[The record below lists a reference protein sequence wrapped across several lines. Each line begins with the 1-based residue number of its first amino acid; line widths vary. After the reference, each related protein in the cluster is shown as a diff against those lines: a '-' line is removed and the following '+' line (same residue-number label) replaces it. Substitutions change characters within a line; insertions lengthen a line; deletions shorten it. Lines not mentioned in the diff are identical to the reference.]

1 MAAALPMIALA
12 TTAIGTGVST
22 FGAIM
27 QGKREAEAAKAQA
40 KLSAFQADAEIKRGD
55 REEESMRREAS
66 RLVGQ
71 QRAAYAAAGVR
82 LTGSPL
88 LVMAQTIQDSE
99 QDILALQKETDARAL
114 SYRMQSRIFEDTAT
128 QATTSSYF
136 KAGSTILTGLGSGI
150 QTWKGMKKGG

>member
-1 MAAALPMIALA
+1 MAPALPLIALA
-12 TTAIGTGVST
+12 TTAIGTGISVVGSM
-22 FGAIM
+22 M

-40 KLSAFQADAEIKRGD
+40 KLSSFQADAEIKRGD
-55 REEESMRREAS
+55 REEEVMRQEAA

-99 QDILALQKETDARAL
+99 KDISLLQEETDARAL

-128 QATTSSYF
+128 SAKTSSYF
-136 KAGSTILTGLGSGI
+136 KAGSTILTGIGSGI
-150 QTWKGMKKGG
+150 STWKTMKGD

>member
-1 MAAALPMIALA
+1 MAPALPIIALA
-12 TTAIGTGVST
+12 ATAIGTGVSVV
-22 FGAIM
+22 GSMM

-40 KLSAFQADAEIKRGD
+40 KLSSFQADAEIKRGD
-55 REEESMRREAS
+55 REEEVMRQEAA

-99 QDILALQKETDARAL
+99 KDISLLQEETDARAL

-128 QATTSSYF
+128 SAKTSSYF
-136 KAGSTILTGLGSGI
+136 KAGSTILTGIGSGI
-150 QTWKGMKKGG
+150 STWKTMKGD

>member
-1 MAAALPMIALA
+1 MAQALPLIALA
-12 TTAIGTGVST
+12 ATAIGTGVSVV
-22 FGAIM
+22 GSVM

-40 KLSAFQADAEIKRGD
+40 KLSSFQADAEIKRGD
-55 REEESMRREAS
+55 REEEIMRQEAAK
-66 RLVGQ
+66 LVGQ

-99 QDILALQKETDARAL
+99 KDISLLQEETDARAL

-128 QATTSSYF
+128 SAKTSSYF
-136 KAGSTILTGLGSGI
+136 KAGSTILTGIGSGI
-150 QTWKGMKKGG
+150 STWKTMKGD

>member
-1 MAAALPMIALA
+1 MAPALPLIALA
-12 TTAIGTGVST
+12 TTAIGTGISVVGSM
-22 FGAIM
+22 M

-40 KLSAFQADAEIKRGD
+40 KLSSFQADAEIKRGD
-55 REEESMRREAS
+55 REEEIMRQEAA

-99 QDILALQKETDARAL
+99 KDISLLQEETDARAL
-114 SYRMQSRIFEDTAT
+114 SYRMQSSIFEDTAT
-128 QATTSSYF
+128 SAKTSSYF

-150 QTWKGMKKGG
+150 STWKTMKGD

>member
-12 TTAIGTGVST
+12 TTVIGTGVSVV
-22 FGAIM
+22 GSVM

-40 KLSAFQADAEIKRGD
+40 KLSSFQADAEIKRGD
-55 REEESMRREAS
+55 REEEILRQEAA

-99 QDILALQKETDARAL
+99 KDISMLQEETDARAL
-114 SYRMQSRIFEDTAT
+114 SFRMQSRIFEDTASS
-128 QATTSSYF
+128 AKTSSYF
-136 KAGSTILTGLGSGI
+136 RAGTTILTGIGSGI
-150 QTWKGMKKGG
+150 STWKTMKGD

>member
-1 MAAALPMIALA
+1 MAPALPMIALA
-12 TTAIGTGVST
+12 TTVIGTGVSVA
-22 FGAIM
+22 GSIM

-40 KLSAFQADAEIKRGD
+40 KLSSFQADAEIKRGD
-55 REEESMRREAS
+55 REEDVMRIEAA

-99 QDILALQKETDARAL
+99 KDITMLQEETDARAL
-114 SYRMQSRIFEDTAT
+114 SFRMQSRIFEDTAT
-128 QATTSSYF
+128 QAKTSSYF
-136 KAGSTILTGLGSGI
+136 RAGSTILTGIGSGI
-150 QTWKGMKKGG
+150 STWKEMKHG

>member
-1 MAAALPMIALA
+1 MAQALPLIALA
-12 TTAIGTGVST
+12 ATAIGTGVSVV
-22 FGAIM
+22 GSVM

-40 KLSAFQADAEIKRGD
+40 KLSSFQADAEIKRGD
-55 REEESMRREAS
+55 REEEVMRQEAA

-99 QDILALQKETDARAL
+99 KDISLLQEETDARAL

-128 QATTSSYF
+128 SAKTSSYF
-136 KAGSTILTGLGSGI
+136 KAGSTILTGIGSGI
-150 QTWKGMKKGG
+150 STWKTMKGD